1 MVLYFKFIFL
11 CIRFNLLELLC
22 FFFLFSFL
30 RNSIVRKRI
39 WIRDV
44 FFGKIQ
50 KMSIELQDSWY
61 IVMLLNGFVML
72 KLDFWCFMSFNLMYD
87 IFFNQ
92 ILINYR
98 KKLSG
103 SELVKKKN
111 GPIISHQ
118 NPKIIN
124 QSNKKHTWNWWWNR
138 NFF

>member
-22 FFFLFSFL
+22 FFFFLFFFCFL

-61 IVMLLNGFVML
+61 IIMLLNGFVML

-87 IFFNQ
+87 IIFNQ

-103 SELVKKKN
+103 SELVKKKKWPHN
-111 GPIISHQ
+111 KS
-118 NPKIIN
+118 PKSKN
-124 QSNKKHTWNWWWNR
+124 NKSK
-138 NFF
+138 